1 MNELDSQM
9 YTAVRSDG
17 DYTLYDANYKLP
29 FAMSVN
35 KNITRQDFSGNWE
48 DLHNIFY
55 KELTND
61 TQDIVNGMSYTKK
74 ESSVI
79 REYNVR
85 ADGKQAV
92 YINIVDVNNR
102 NTDANASW
110 LISSMHIYVNG
121 EAVLVPTLGD
131 VKNTAYFTDYNNI
144 IV

>member
-1 MNELDSQM
+1 
-9 YTAVRSDG
+9 
-17 DYTLYDANYKLP
+17 
-29 FAMSVN
+29 MSVN

-85 ADGKQAV
+85 ADGKTGCF
-92 YINIVDVNNR
+92 I
-102 NTDANASW
+102 
-110 LISSMHIYVNG
+110 LILLM
-121 EAVLVPTLGD
+121 
-131 VKNTAYFTDYNNI
+131 
-144 IV
+144 